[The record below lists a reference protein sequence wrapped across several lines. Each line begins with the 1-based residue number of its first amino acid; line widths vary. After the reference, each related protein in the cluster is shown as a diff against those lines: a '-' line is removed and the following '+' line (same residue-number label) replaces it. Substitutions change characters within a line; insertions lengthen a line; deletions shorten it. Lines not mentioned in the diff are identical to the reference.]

1 MAGGAARP
9 RPQSS
14 IFTGSFS
21 EVPWAAGGLEIHTA
35 LSSPRITFSHW
46 LRLFLGKRC
55 SDRGCL
61 KTDLWTLEPRAGP
74 WSGGAFWEAR
84 RLGRGEHGEA
94 GGKDAGEDAPRL
106 VWEPG
111 GLVKPIRGIVTAHLG
126 FVLFYIS

>member
-61 KTDLWTLEPRAGP
+61 KTDLWTLEPY
-74 WSGGAFWEAR
+74 AR
-84 RLGRGEHGEA
+84 HPAAELSMVALGVA
-94 GGKDAGEDAPRL
+94 SL
-106 VWEPG
+106 QW
-111 GLVKPIRGIVTAHLG
+111 L
-126 FVLFYIS
+126 

>member
-1 MAGGAARP
+1 MDLATLPGPGR
-9 RPQSS
+9 S
-14 IFTGSFS
+14 
-21 EVPWAAGGLEIHTA
+21 
-35 LSSPRITFSHW
+35 RINQ
-46 LRLFLGKRC
+46 GIP
-55 SDRGCL
+55 GVV
-61 KTDLWTLEPRAGP
+61 LWVRAGP